1 MRVPK
6 TKHLEERFGFF
17 AGRVTDSSETA
28 GAARRSL
35 SGRFL
40 GFQTVAEEK
49 IRKM

>member
-6 TKHLEERFGFF
+6 TPEERRFGFR
-17 AGRVTDSSETA
+17 RVTDSSETA

-49 IRKM
+49 IRNM